1 MAGRHRVA
9 DERGETLVEVLLAV
23 AIMGIAA
30 VALMA
35 GLTTSVLMS
44 DIHRKQATAGTAVRD
59 YAEALQNYV
68 ADGHYVDSCA
78 SPAPYALDS
87 FANPPGFE
95 HSVVPGSIRYWDGNA
110 WQPTCTTDK
119 GLQKLTVQ
127 VFTRDDGRASEQLV
141 VVLRK
146 PCRLGDDLCS

>member
-1 MAGRHRVA
+1 MTGRHRIA
-9 DERGETLVEVLLAV
+9 DERGETLVEILLAV
-23 AIMGIAA
+23 AIMGIVA

-35 GLTTSVLMS
+35 GLATSVLMS

-68 ADGHYVDSCA
+68 ADGHYVDNCL
-78 SPAPYALDS
+78 SPAPYALSSIVDS
-87 FANPPGFE
+87 PGF
-95 HSVVPGSIRYWDGNA
+95 HHLVVPGSIRYWDGTT

-119 GLQKLTVQ
+119 GLQKLTVRAY
-127 VFTRDDGRASEQLV
+127 TDDGRASEQLV

-146 PCRLGDDLCS
+146 PCKLGETLCS

>member
-1 MAGRHRVA
+1 MPGRRRETG
-9 DERGETLVEVLLAV
+9 DEGETLVEMLLAV
-23 AIMGIAA
+23 AIMGIVA

-44 DIHRKQATAGTAVRD
+44 DIHRKQATAGTTVRD

-78 SPAPYALDS
+78 SPAPYALGS
-87 FANPPGFE
+87 FVVPAGFQ
-95 HSVVPGSIRYWDGNA
+95 HSVVPGSIRYWDGTA
-110 WQPTCTTDK
+110 WQSACATDK
-119 GLQKLTVQ
+119 GLQKLTVR
-127 VFTRDDGRASEQLV
+127 VASADGRASEQLV

-146 PCRLGDDLCS
+146 PCGLGDGLCN

>member
-1 MAGRHRVA
+1 MPARHRVA

-68 ADGHYVDSCA
+68 ADGHYIDSCA
-78 SPAPYALDS
+78 SPAPYALSS
-87 FANPPGFE
+87 FTNPGGFQ
-95 HSVVPGSIRYWDGNA
+95 HSVVPGSMRYWDGSA
-110 WQPTCTTDK
+110 WKPTCTTDK
-119 GLQKLTVQ
+119 GLQKLTI
-127 VFTRDDGRASEQLV
+127 RANSDDGRASEQLV

-146 PCRLGDDLCS
+146 PCRLGDDLCG

>member
-9 DERGETLVEVLLAV
+9 DERGETLVEMLLAV

-35 GLTTSVLMS
+35 GLTTSVMMS

-78 SPAPYALDS
+78 SPAPYALGS
-87 FANPPGFE
+87 FAVPAGFQ
-95 HSVVPGSIRYWDGNA
+95 HSVVPGSIRYWDGAA
-110 WQPTCTTDK
+110 WQSTCTTDK
-119 GLQKLTVQ
+119 GLQKLTVR
-127 VFTRDDGRASEQLV
+127 VASADDRASEQLD

-146 PCRLGDDLCS
+146 PCGLGDDLCG

>member
-1 MAGRHRVA
+1 MSARHRVT

-59 YAEALQNYV
+59 YAEALQKYV
-68 ADGHYVDSCA
+68 ADGHYVDNCV
-78 SPAPYALDS
+78 SPAPYALGS
-87 FANPPGFE
+87 FTNPAGFQ
-95 HSVVPGSIRYWDGNA
+95 HSVVAGSVRYWDGST
-110 WQPTCTTDK
+110 WQPTCTTDQ
-119 GLQKLTVQ
+119 GLQKLTVR
-127 VFTRDDGRASEQLV
+127 VASDDGRASEQLV

>member
-1 MAGRHRVA
+1 MSARVA
-9 DERGETLVEVLLAV
+9 DERGETLVEMLLAV
-23 AIMGIAA
+23 AIMGTAA

-35 GLTTSVLMS
+35 GLSTSVLMS

-78 SPAPYALDS
+78 SPAAYALGS
-87 FANPPGFE
+87 FPVPTGFQ
-95 HSVVPGSIRYWDGNA
+95 HSVVAASIRYWDGSA

-127 VFTRDDGRASEQLV
+127 VASDDNRATERVV

-146 PCRLGDDLCS
+146 PCALGETLCN

>member
-1 MAGRHRVA
+1 MTGRHRVA
-9 DERGETLVEVLLAV
+9 DERGETLVEMLLAV

-68 ADGHYVDSCA
+68 ADGHYVDGCT
-78 SPAPYALDS
+78 SPSPYALGS
-87 FANPPGFE
+87 FAVPAGFQ
-95 HSVVPGSIRYWDGNA
+95 HSVVAGSIRYWNGTS
-110 WQPTCTTDK
+110 WQPTCATDK
-119 GLQKLTVQ
+119 GLQKLTVK
-127 VFTRDDGRASEQLV
+127 VASSDGRASEQLV

-146 PCRLGDDLCS
+146 PCGLGNDLCG

>member
-1 MAGRHRVA
+1 MSPRRHVA
-9 DERGETLVEVLLAV
+9 DERGETLLEMLIAV

-35 GLTTSVLMS
+35 GLTTSVMMS
-44 DIHRKQATAGTAVRD
+44 DIHRKQATAGAAVRD

-68 ADGHYVDSCA
+68 AGGHYIDSCA
-78 SPAPYALDS
+78 SPAGYALAS
-87 FANPPGFE
+87 FAVPSGYQ
-95 HSVVPGSIRYWDGNA
+95 HSVVAGSIRYWNGSA
-110 WQPTCTTDK
+110 WQSTCTTDK

-127 VFTRDDGRASEQLV
+127 VASDDNRATERVV

-146 PCRLGDDLCS
+146 PCGLGNDLCS

>member
-1 MAGRHRVA
+1 MTPRHQVT

-68 ADGHYVDSCA
+68 AAGHYVDGCA
-78 SPAPYALDS
+78 STAPYALDS
-87 FANPPGFE
+87 FANPPGFQ
-95 HSVVPGSIRYWDGNA
+95 HSVVAGSIRYWDGST
-110 WQPTCTTDK
+110 WQATCTTDK
-119 GLQKLTVQ
+119 GLQKLTIR
-127 VFTRDDGRASEQLV
+127 VFTTDDDRASEQLV

-146 PCRLGDDLCS
+146 PCRLGDDLCG

>member
-1 MAGRHRVA
+1 MSGRHRVA
-9 DERGETLVEVLLAV
+9 DERGETLVEMLLAV

-78 SPAPYALDS
+78 SPAPYALGSIVDS
-87 FANPPGFE
+87 PGFH
-95 HSVVPGSIRYWDGNA
+95 HSVVPGSVRYWDGTV
-110 WQPTCTTDK
+110 WQATCATDK

-127 VFTRDDGRASEQLV
+127 AYSEDGRASEQLA

-146 PCRLGDDLCS
+146 PCRLGDELCG

>member
-1 MAGRHRVA
+1 MSARHRVA
-9 DERGETLVEVLLAV
+9 DERGETLVEMLLAV

-59 YAEALQNYV
+59 YAEALQKYV
-68 ADGHYVDSCA
+68 ADGHYVDNCLSTT
-78 SPAPYALDS
+78 SYGLDS
-87 FANPPGFE
+87 LADTPGF
-95 HSVVPGSIRYWDGNA
+95 HHLLVAGSMRYWSGTD
-110 WQPTCTTDK
+110 WQPTCTTDT
-119 GLQKLTVQ
+119 GLQKLTIRVY
-127 VFTRDDGRASEQLV
+127 TDDDRASEQLV

>member
-1 MAGRHRVA
+1 MSGRHRVA
-9 DERGETLVEVLLAV
+9 DERGETLVEMLLAV

-59 YAEALQNYV
+59 YAEALQKYV

-78 SPAPYALDS
+78 SPAPYALGS
-87 FANPPGFE
+87 FTNPTGFQ
-95 HSVVPGSIRYWDGNA
+95 HSVVAGSIRYWDGST

-119 GLQKLTVQ
+119 GLQKLTIQ
-127 VFTRDDGRASEQLV
+127 ANSDDSRANEQLV

>member
-1 MAGRHRVA
+1 MSPGRGVA
-9 DERGETLVEVLLAV
+9 DERGETLLEMLIAV
-23 AIMGIAA
+23 AIMGIVA

-68 ADGHYVDSCA
+68 ADGHYVDDCG
-78 SPAPYALDS
+78 SPAAYALGS
-87 FANPPGFE
+87 FAVPTGFQ
-95 HSVVPGSIRYWDGNA
+95 HSVVAGSIQYWNGTA
-110 WQPTCTTDK
+110 WQSTCTTDK

-127 VFTRDDGRASEQLV
+127 VASDDLRATEQVV

-146 PCRLGDDLCS
+146 PCRLGDDLCH